1 MKAINPGNMK
11 IHFYPNCKILLCIL
25 AIVMMSA
32 TYVKVQ
38 AQATYAVPVSI
49 GNNSCTSGKGFVQFR
64 YTSNDL
70 TLAQLPPTNCNLSNL
85 ASPGFYEYNAGISF
99 NPKDTNLYYTRYS
112 SPNTYVWRWKPGSA
126 CPPSTAL
133 LTVYNNTYVIGLT
146 FDADGTGYQLIY
158 TGSSGGSGYGL
169 SMQSVDF
176 VNNVFGP
183 VIPVTLPSGMNPLQG
198 NGDFVITPTG
208 QFLAIL
214 DNNYITINY
223 KDYNNT
229 PLHATLISKLTGDV
243 IIGLSYSDG
252 KLVASDYYISSG
264 KYRSRYYEIGIID
277 GAKTNITT
285 APCYF
290 STDMTDINTAI
301 GVAKNLVSA
310 IPTGTPGTYDLCY
323 DITVRNYGNWPL
335 DHVRLEENLGAV
347 FNPPTLPPFPPPPSA
362 ISNVSVSF
370 IDNPAGVVLNPAF
383 NGVSNREILDPN
395 QSLLPASP
403 TSKNYFI
410 VRVCLRVKNIQVGKV
425 YNNNAF
431 AYGNGYIGAL
441 VKDKSTNGTN
451 PDLNNNAKPDDV
463 GEDQPTPF
471 VILTTAEMPPC
482 EALNKIMYKQEFGS
496 GSGSGLQTAIPAP
509 VIPGAAAVSTDYVG
523 STSQPLNVEQY
534 AIARN
539 ANHGNT
545 TRWISRTDHTG
556 NSNGRMMVVNA
567 DVKSNKIYS
576 DKINISCG
584 NLKYSLFA
592 FVSNIANSTYDNFC
606 DAFGG
611 TVKPKLTFTVKDAA
625 SGLIITNLTTPE
637 ITSGDWT
644 QYGMKFVMP
653 ATVNGNP
660 VTQIIIEISNAAAGG
675 CGNDLAI
682 DDIQFGLCDPTPTVS
697 VNNTAGCTNGI
708 TTFSAALSDPTV
720 ISGPLEYQWQRS
732 NNGTSGW
739 ADITGANSEDY
750 TISPLQPSDIGKYYR
765 VIVAAAGNISN
776 ANCRY
781 TSTAFQ
787 LTAKTS
793 STAPTGIDA
802 SPAQTTCPGNAVN
815 LTVQGGS
822 LGTNAVWRWYRNSCG
837 DTLIGTGNMISVL
850 PTETTTYYVR
860 AEGDCNITACAQ
872 VTINLIPCV
881 ILPVDFLQFSAVQR
895 AHAIDLD
902 WRIITSEQISHF
914 EVERSGNGNHFNKIG
929 TVTSAVPQNTAA
941 RFTYQDA
948 DPDVN
953 SNIIY
958 YRIKVVSKDGVSK
971 YSNILTVRISAQNN
985 GKLKISPNPA
995 SSSVNISFYS
1005 ALRGTMELQILDM
1018 TGKIVLREQRTVE
1031 SGQNSITLNQLS
1043 RLSEGVYTIFIRT
1056 GDRMERERIVIRR

>member
-1 MKAINPGNMK
+1 MK
-11 IHFYPNCKILLCIL
+11 IHFCPNCKILLCIL
-25 AIVMMSA
+25 AVLMMSA
-32 TYVKVQ
+32 TFVKVQ

-70 TLAQLPPTNCNLSNL
+70 TLTQLPPTNCNLSNL
-85 ASPGFYEYNAGISF
+85 ASPGFSEYNAGISF
-99 NPKDTNLYYTRYS
+99 NPKDTNLYYTRYA

-176 VNNVFGP
+176 VNNTFGP
-183 VIPVTLPSGMNPLQG
+183 VIPVSLPAGRNPLQG

-214 DNNYITINY
+214 DNNYLTINY
-223 KDYNNT
+223 KDYNQA
-229 PLHATLISKLTGDV
+229 PLHATLISKLTGGTIV
-243 IIGLSYSDG
+243 GLSYSDG
-252 KLVASDYYISSG
+252 KLVAADYYTSSG
-264 KYRSRYYEIGIID
+264 KYRSRYYEVGILD
-277 GAKTNITT
+277 GSKTAITT

-290 STDMTDINTAI
+290 STDMTDINSAI

-310 IPTGTPGTYDLCY
+310 TPTGTPGTYDICY
-323 DITVRNYGNWPL
+323 DITVKNYGNWPL
-335 DHVRLEENLGAV
+335 TNVRLEDNLQLAFLAAPLV
-347 FNPPTLPPFPPPPSA
+347 
-362 ISNVSVSF
+362 SNVSVSF
-370 IDNPAGVVLNPAF
+370 IDNPAGVVLNAGY
-383 NGVSNREILDPN
+383 NGTTNKEILN
-395 QSLLPASP
+395 STLSSLPASP
-403 TSKNYFI
+403 QTNNYFT
-410 VRVCLRVKNIQVGKV
+410 VRVCLRAKNIIVGRV
-425 YNNNAF
+425 YNNSAK
-431 AYGNGYIGAL
+431 AYANGYVGTPISD
-441 VKDKSTNGTN
+441 VSTNGTN
-451 PDLNNNAKPDDV
+451 PDLNNNSKPDDP

-471 VILTTAEMPPC
+471 VVLTTAEMPPC
-482 EALNKIMYKQEFGS
+482 EALNKILYKQEFGTGTTMTTS
-496 GSGSGLQTAIPAP
+496 IPA
-509 VIPGAAAVSTDYVG
+509 AAGSAGTAATDYTG
-523 STSQPLNVEQY
+523 STTQPLDVERF
-534 AIARN
+534 ALTRN
-539 ANHGNT
+539 ANTGNT
-545 TRWISRTDHTG
+545 ARWISLNDHTG
-556 NSNGRMMVVNA
+556 NSNGKMMVVNA

-576 DKINISCG
+576 DKINIPCG

-592 FVSNIANSTYDNFC
+592 FVSNITNSDYGTFC

-611 TVKPKLTFTVKDAA
+611 IVKPKLIFTVRNAVNNN
-625 SGLIITNLTTPE
+625 IITNLTTPE
-637 ITSGDWT
+637 ITSGAWT

-653 ATVNGNP
+653 AGIS
-660 VTQIIIEISNAAAGG
+660 QIIIEITNAAPGG

-720 ISGPLEYQWQRS
+720 ISGTLEYQWQVS

-739 ADITGANSEDY
+739 TDIAGANSVDY
-750 TISPLQPSDIGKYYR
+750 TINPVQPSDIGKYYR
-765 VIVAAAGNISN
+765 VIVAAAGSISSVD
-776 ANCRY
+776 CRY
-781 TSTAFQ
+781 TSAGFQ
-787 LTAKTS
+787 LAAKTL

-860 AEGDCNITACAQ
+860 AEGDCNITTCAQ
-872 VTINLIPCV
+872 VTIYLIPCI
-881 ILPVDFLQFSAVQR
+881 ILPVDFLQFSAVQH
-895 AHAIDLD
+895 AHTIDLD

-914 EVERSGNGNHFNKIG
+914 EVERSENGNTFNKIG
-929 TVTSAVPQNTAA
+929 TVTSSVPQNTAV
-941 RFTYQDA
+941 RFTYHDT

-953 SNIIY
+953 SNVIY
-958 YRIKVVSKDGVSK
+958 YRIKVVSKTGVSK
-971 YSNILTVRISAQNN
+971 YSNILTVRLSSQNS

-1018 TGKIVLREQRTVE
+1018 TGKIALREQKTVE
-1031 SGQNSITLNQLS
+1031 SGQNSITINQLS
-1043 RLSEGVYTIFIRT
+1043 RLSEGVYTIFIRI
-1056 GDRMERERIVIRR
+1056 GDRWERERIVIRR

>member
-1 MKAINPGNMK
+1 MK
-11 IHFYPNCKILLCIL
+11 IHFYPFGKIWWQTGLMVISIALISAAAYAQPPASFPATGSFPVGIGKLC
-25 AIVMMSA
+25 SGG
-32 TYVKVQ
+32 
-38 AQATYAVPVSI
+38 S
-49 GNNSCTSGKGFVQFR
+49 NSVRVFKYNGVTMTLSEFETCIP
-64 YTSNDL
+64 DL
-70 TLAQLPPTNCNLSNL
+70 QG
-85 ASPGFYEYNAGISF
+85 PGFDIYGAGISY
-99 NPKDTNLYYTRYS
+99 NPGDHMLYYYRYTNK
-112 SPNTYVWRWKPGSA
+112 NTYVWRWTPGSG
-126 CPPSTAL
+126 CPPKTA
-133 LTVYNNTYVIGLT
+133 VFQTYTNKAILGFAFDPNGLC
-146 FDADGTGYQLIY
+146 YQLIF
-158 TGSSGGSGYGL
+158 TGSTSPYGL
-169 SMQSVDF
+169 ELRTVDF
-176 VNNVFGP
+176 STGTFGP
-183 VIPVTLPSGMNPLQG
+183 SKPISLPSGVTITQQSGDLTLSPDGQMLMVWDKKYITVNYEDYATPNPL
-198 NGDFVITPTG
+198 
-208 QFLAIL
+208 
-214 DNNYITINY
+214 
-223 KDYNNT
+223 K
-229 PLHATLISKLTGDV
+229 ATLIATLSGSQIV
-243 IIGLSYSDG
+243 GLNFAEG
-252 KLVASDYYISSG
+252 KLIAADAG
-264 KYRSRYYEIGIID
+264 NKYWDLNILT
-277 GAKTNITT
+277 GAKTAITQS
-285 APCYF
+285 PCYQ
-290 STDMTDINTAI
+290 SNDLTEIISGI
-301 GVAKNLVSA
+301 GGAKKLSSA
-310 IPTGTPGTYDLCY
+310 TPTGTPGQYDLTYD
-323 DITVRNYGNWPL
+323 IFVKNYGGWDVTNVQVVEQL
-335 DHVRLEENLGAV
+335 RGASTAP
-347 FNPPTLPPFPPPPSA
+347 FTNTESPTVLSA
-362 ISNVSVSF
+362 TL
-370 IDNPAGVVLNPAF
+370 IDNPAGVALNPAF
-383 NGVSNREILDPN
+383 TGVGGNTNLLAAGQTLPNAPVSNNHFTIRIV
-395 QSLLPASP
+395 
-403 TSKNYFI
+403 
-410 VRVCLRVKNIQVGKV
+410 VRVSNIVIGKI
-425 YNNNAF
+425 YNNNARIK
-431 AYGNGYIGAL
+431 GTGYANISL
-441 VKDKSTNGTN
+441 EDISTNGDN
-451 PDLNNNAKPDDV
+451 PDLNNNAKPDDP

-482 EALNKIMYKQEFGS
+482 EALNKIIYKQEFGTGTTLTTS
-496 GSGSGLQTAIPAP
+496 IPAAT
-509 VIPGAAAVSTDYVG
+509 GTAGTAATDYTG
-523 STSQPLNVEQY
+523 STSQPLDIERYTLTQ
-534 AIARN
+534 N
-539 ANHGNT
+539 AQNGNT

-567 DVKSNKIYS
+567 DVRSNKIYT

-592 FVSNIANSTYDNFC
+592 FVSNIANSTYDDFC

-637 ITSGDWT
+637 ITSSNWT

-660 VTQIIIEISNAAAGG
+660 VSQIIIEITNNAPGG

-697 VNNTAGCTNGI
+697 VNNSAGCTNGV

-739 ADITGANSEDY
+739 TNITGANSVDY

-765 VIVAAAGNISN
+765 VMVAAAGNITN
-776 ANCRY
+776 ATCRY
-781 TSTAFQ
+781 TSNSFQ
-787 LTAKTS
+787 LTAKLS

-860 AEGDCNITACAQ
+860 AEGDCNTTGCAQ

-895 AHAIDLD
+895 AHSIDLD

-914 EVERSGNGNHFNKIG
+914 EVERSEDGSHFKKIG
-929 TVTSAVPQNTAA
+929 TITGSVQKNTAVK
-941 RFTYQDA
+941 FSYQDA
-948 DPDVN
+948 DNDIS

-971 YSNILTVRISAQNN
+971 YSNILTVRISSVNN